1 MAILLASVVALR
13 AQDPVTLQ
21 FTGQNQNG
29 QYVPLTTILVENTSK
44 HWQEMLY
51 YPDTT
56 LFIGNTGIEEIEQL
70 GNGVRLFQNVP
81 NPFDGV
87 TDFALQ
93 LPEASDVQLEI
104 YDLNGKV
111 TATYQGSLDPGCHQ
125 FRACSSI
132 LILAIRP

>member
-1 MAILLASVVALR
+1 MVNIDLNKFFCLIVMIVGSLLGH

-81 NPFDGV
+81 NPFVGV
-87 TDFALQ
+87 TDFSLQ

-111 TATYQGSLDPGCHQ
+111 TATTEGE
-125 FRACSSI
+125 ATI
-132 LILAIRP
+132 TIKIR